1 MLCMFA
7 LPLNCFTCLQ
17 HNRTFKSIKCYLQSA
32 AIALNSK
39 IASNR
44 SHPMDLC
51 ANFVMTVNGGL
62 VVSSIYH
69 TSNMN
74 HHISQLASYQL
85 AIAII
90 KEQLKYPG
98 VVKQDITLYFKEVN
112 HVDVKLREI
121 VPLKTT
127 SVI

>member
-1 MLCMFA
+1 
-7 LPLNCFTCLQ
+7 
-17 HNRTFKSIKCYLQSA
+17 
-32 AIALNSK
+32 
-39 IASNR
+39 
-44 SHPMDLC
+44 
-51 ANFVMTVNGGL
+51 MTVNGGL